1 MDVDER
7 EIVIMETFGFR
18 PSPAKPPKL
27 SKAAAE
33 SIAIEVLTFLAGN
46 PARLDRFLA
55 LSGLG
60 RDNLRATAGEPG
72 FLAAILDHLAA
83 DESLLLAFAANS
95 GHAPA
100 TIAKARDILS
110 PPEEMP

>member
-1 MDVDER
+1 
-7 EIVIMETFGFR
+7 MENFAFR
-18 PSPAKPPKL
+18 PLPAKQPQL

-33 SIAIEVLTFLAGN
+33 SIAIEGLGFLAGN

-60 RDNLRATAGEPG
+60 RDNVRAAAGEPG
-72 FLAAILDHLAA
+72 FLAAILDHLAS
-83 DESLLLAFAANS
+83 DESLLLACAANT
-95 GHAPA
+95 GLAPA

-110 PPEEMP
+110 PPADTP

>member
-1 MDVDER
+1 MQDL
-7 EIVIMETFGFR
+7 GFR
-18 PSPAKPPKL
+18 PSPAKQPQL

-33 SIAIEVLTFLAGN
+33 SIAIEGLTFLAGN

-60 RDNLRATAGEPG
+60 RDNLRAAAGEPG
-72 FLAAILDHLAA
+72 FLAGVLDHLAS
-83 DESLLLAFAANS
+83 DESLLLAFAANTR
-95 GHAPA
+95 HAPA

-110 PPEEMP
+110 PPAEMP

>member
-1 MDVDER
+1 MQN
-7 EIVIMETFGFR
+7 FGIR
-18 PSPAKPPKL
+18 PSPAKQPQL

-33 SIAIEVLTFLAGN
+33 TIAIEVLTFLAGN

-60 RDNLRATAGEPG
+60 RDNMRTAAGEPG
-72 FLAAILDHLAA
+72 FLAAILDYLASE
-83 DESLLLAFAANS
+83 ESLLLACAADT

-100 TIAKARDILS
+100 TIAKARGILS
-110 PPEEMP
+110 PPAEMP

>member
-1 MDVDER
+1 
-7 EIVIMETFGFR
+7 MENFDFR
-18 PSPAKPPKL
+18 SAPAKQPQL

-33 SIAIEVLTFLAGN
+33 SIAIEVLAFLAGD

-60 RDNLRATAGEPG
+60 RDNLRAAAGEPG
-72 FLAAILDHLAA
+72 FLAAILDHIAS
-83 DESLLLAFAANS
+83 DESLLLACAADT

-110 PPEEMP
+110 PPAEMP